1 MIGSTGVDLHSK
13 LPVVQKKKK
22 KKLKMF
28 LSWVRLRAALK
39 TRDDAISASRGL
51 SQEAGKGIYWR
62 LKTCKSHIH

>member
-13 LPVVQKKKK
+13 LLVVQKKE
-22 KKLKMF
+22 KMF
-28 LSWVRLRAALK
+28 SSLLTVSEAIRTALK
-39 TRDDAISASRGL
+39 TRDVAISASWGW